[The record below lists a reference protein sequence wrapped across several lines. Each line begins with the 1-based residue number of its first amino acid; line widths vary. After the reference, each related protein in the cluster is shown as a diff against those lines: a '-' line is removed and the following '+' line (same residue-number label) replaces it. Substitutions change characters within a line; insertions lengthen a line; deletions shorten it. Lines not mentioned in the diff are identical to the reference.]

1 LHGILTVN
9 IIKKESEMK
18 LLTLLQA
25 ERQPIGDPSLGII
38 IPGVVLLISIILTW
52 MLYKH
57 FSKQ

>member
-25 ERQPIGDPSLGII
+25 ERQSIGDPSLGII